1 MIFNFGEHFDRFIEN
16 SFLYLNRKLLRINFD
31 TQNFEFSLNFV
42 DHPYKVNKNTY
53 LLLILQL
60 GKDNLFKEIFPFRK
74 KKSVGTKDRITF
86 SAYIID
92 RCR

>member
-16 SFLYLNRKLLRINFD
+16 SFLYLNHKLLRINFD

-74 KKSVGTKDRITF
+74 KKKRRNKRSNKFFGVHH
-86 SAYIID
+86 
-92 RCR
+92 